1 MVTQSGTKKTQ
12 SDTEKT
18 LFFSLFANLCEF
30 SALSV
35 YQNLSFREKR

>member
-1 MVTQSGTKKTQ
+1 MVTQSGTKMAQ

-18 LFFSLFANLCEF
+18 LFFSLFVNLCEF

-35 YQNLSFREKR
+35 